1 MRNLKYTFPL
11 ASLLFVGGW
20 SLIATSCSDEWDDHY
35 DAAELTSTQSVEV
48 FKGSA
53 WSYLQ
58 AQSQLSTITS
68 ALSSRSDLLSGDACT
83 VIVCTDDQLAAQS
96 AVQVTDSNFIAN
108 SISDIAVAPTSLTDG
123 RGIYMQ
129 SGKNLWVTVDAQT
142 NAISLNEIPVTRTIK
157 VDNGYIYYVASPIAV
172 QPSVYTYLQ
181 SLGDDYSL
189 FKEYIALFEEQYF
202 DAAASTPAGVDEMG
216 NTYYSDS
223 VIETRNTLMDR
234 YSSEGI
240 ATWNMRSESFQST
253 MFIPNNALLKHAYES
268 ALDSIPYWMNRA
280 ATAADSLKFKKWIV
294 ASCFVDRRL
303 TPAEV
308 APTAE
313 GQFECVGGCIQEI
326 DETLDKETY
335 TEYDAAQWK
344 PSVQKANTDGVDLS
358 NGVAYFLT
366 DYKIPNHI
374 VIWRVKAKFYQVWS
388 ALTATQQ
395 GWDATAKQPT
405 DGGYFR
411 WNHWSEP
418 LVVNDAQGNF
428 ELSSTLPTMY
438 YHVLTAIPDA
448 EALSDSLPCSVE
460 YDGLMYNADDKK
472 FGLSEVHLPAGEYYL
487 RMGFKHSLRYS
498 ISIYFAD
505 GDEEITEDHCLV
517 KDMSLIAT
525 GSNFHFDRGG
535 AMEGLDFYGSES
547 VGYPEYFDWRF
558 WYEQDPVTYQKASAY
573 DTDGYQVAIVTLKK
587 PGNFK
592 IKIESNDDAE
602 LFSTGTGDR
611 SKNNVLQLMMY
622 HWCLRPTTNNY

>member
-1 MRNLKYTFPL
+1 
-11 ASLLFVGGW
+11 
-20 SLIATSCSDEWDDHY
+20 
-35 DAAELTSTQSVEV
+35 
-48 FKGSA
+48 
-53 WSYLQ
+53 
-58 AQSQLSTITS
+58 
-68 ALSSRSDLLSGDACT
+68 
-83 VIVCTDDQLAAQS
+83 
-96 AVQVTDSNFIAN
+96 
-108 SISDIAVAPTSLTDG
+108 
-123 RGIYMQ
+123 
-129 SGKNLWVTVDAQT
+129 
-142 NAISLNEIPVTRTIK
+142 
-157 VDNGYIYYVASPIAV
+157 
-172 QPSVYTYLQ
+172 
-181 SLGDDYSL
+181 
-189 FKEYIALFEEQYF
+189 
-202 DAAASTPAGVDEMG
+202 
-216 NTYYSDS
+216 
-223 VIETRNTLMDR
+223 
-234 YSSEGI
+234 
-240 ATWNMRSESFQST
+240 
-253 MFIPNNALLKHAYES
+253 
-268 ALDSIPYWMNRA
+268 
-280 ATAADSLKFKKWIV
+280 
-294 ASCFVDRRL
+294 
-303 TPAEV
+303 
-308 APTAE
+308 
-313 GQFECVGGCIQEI
+313 
-326 DETLDKETY
+326 
-335 TEYDAAQWK
+335 
-344 PSVQKANTDGVDLS
+344 
-358 NGVAYFLT
+358 
-366 DYKIPNHI
+366 
-374 VIWRVKAKFYQVWS
+374 
-388 ALTATQQ
+388 
-395 GWDATAKQPT
+395 
-405 DGGYFR
+405 
-411 WNHWSEP
+411 
-418 LVVNDAQGNF
+418 
-428 ELSSTLPTMY
+428 MY

>member
-1 MRNLKYTFPL
+1 MKYTFPVV
-11 ASLLFVGGW
+11 SLLCLSGW
-20 SLIATSCSDEWDDHY
+20 TLLATACSDEWDDHY
-35 DAAELTSTQSVEV
+35 DASELTSTTAVEV
-48 FKGSA
+48 YRGSA

-58 AQSQLSTITS
+58 SQSDLSKITQ
-68 ALSSRSDLLSGDACT
+68 ALSSRQNLLQGDACT
-83 VIVCTDDQLAAQS
+83 VIVCADGQWTDQTAAS
-96 AVQVTDSNFIAN
+96 LSDSSFVAN
-108 SISDIAVAPTSLTDG
+108 SVSDVAVAPTSLTDG
-123 RGIYMQ
+123 RGIYML
-129 SGKNLWVTVDAQT
+129 SGKNLWVSVAADGAL
-142 NAISLNEIPVTRTIK
+142 ALNEVPVTRTVK
-157 VDNGYIYYVASPIAV
+157 TDNGYVYYVSNPIAV
-172 QPSVYTYLQ
+172 QPSVYKYIQ
-181 SLGDDYSL
+181 SLGEDYSL

-202 DAAASTPAGVDEMG
+202 DAAASTPSGVDAMG
-216 NTYYSDS
+216 NTVYSDS

-234 YSSEGI
+234 FNADGI

-253 MFIPNNALLKHAYES
+253 VFIPNNNLLKHAYES

-303 TPAEV
+303 TPEEV

-313 GQFECVGGCIQEI
+313 GQFECVGGYIQEI

-344 PSVQKANTDGVDLS
+344 PSVQQVNTDGVDLS
-358 NGVAYFLT
+358 NGVAYYLT

-374 VIWRVKAKFYQVWS
+374 VIWRVKSKFYQVWS
-388 ALTATQQ
+388 ALTSAQQ
-395 GWDATAKQPT
+395 GWDATNKSPL

-418 LVVNDAQGNF
+418 LVVNDAQGSF

-448 EALSDSLPCSVE
+448 EALADSLPCSVE
-460 YDGLMYNADDKK
+460 YDGLMYNSDDKK

-487 RMGFKHSLRYS
+487 RMGFKHSLKYS

-505 GDEEITEDHCLV
+505 GDEEITEANRLV
-517 KDMSLIAT
+517 EDMSLIAT

-602 LFSTGTGDR
+602 LYSTGTGDR

>member
-1 MRNLKYTFPL
+1 MRNMKYTFPL
-11 ASLLFVGGW
+11 AAALLCAGSGAM
-20 SLIATSCSDEWDDHY
+20 LTTACSDEWDDHY
-35 DAAELTSTQSVEV
+35 DATELSSTQAVEV
-48 FKGSA
+48 YRGSA
-53 WSYLQ
+53 WSYLRS
-58 AQSQLSTITS
+58 QSGLSIITG
-68 ALSSRSDLLSGDACT
+68 ALAGRQSLLEGDACT
-83 VIVCTDDQLAAQS
+83 VIVCPDEQMSAQASLAS
-96 AVQVTDSNFIAN
+96 DSSFVAN
-108 SISDIAVAPTSLTDG
+108 SVSDVAVAPSSLTDG
-123 RGIYMQ
+123 RGLYMQ
-129 SGKNLWVTVDAQT
+129 SGKNLWVSVAADGSLA
-142 NAISLNEIPVTRTIK
+142 LNEVPVTRTVK
-157 VDNGYIYYVASPIAV
+157 TDNGYIYYVSAPIAV
-172 QPSVYTYLQ
+172 QPSVYAYIQ

-202 DAAASTPAGVDEMG
+202 DAASSTPSGVDAMG
-216 NTYYSDS
+216 NTVYSDS

-234 YSSEGI
+234 YTEEGI

-253 MFIPNNALLKHAYES
+253 VFIPSNTLLKHAYET

-294 ASCFVDRRL
+294 TSCFVDRRL
-303 TPAEV
+303 TAEEV

-313 GQFECVGGCIQEI
+313 GQFECVGGYIQEI

-344 PSVQKANTDGVDLS
+344 PSVQKVNTEGVDLS

-366 DYKIPNHI
+366 DYKIPNHV

-388 ALTATQQ
+388 ALTAAQQ
-395 GWDATAKQPT
+395 GWDATNKLPL

-418 LVVNDAQGNF
+418 LVVNDAQGSF

-448 EALSDSLPCSVE
+448 EALADSLPCSVE
-460 YDGLMYNADDKK
+460 YDGLMYNSDDKK

-505 GDEEITEDHCLV
+505 GDEEITEANRLV
-517 KDMSLIAT
+517 EDMSLIAT

-547 VGYPEYFDWRF
+547 VGYPEYYDWRF

-602 LFSTGTGDR
+602 LYSTGTGDR